1 MNIVDWVI
9 HVMDGA
15 GALGV
20 FAMLFLENIFPPIPS
35 EVVLPLAGVAAGR
48 GAMSFWAV
56 LLAALVANVVGAWV
70 LYLVGYVFGAE
81 RVRWLCGKVPLLE
94 VEDFD
99 KSAAWFEKHGWK
111 GIFFGRMVPGIRA
124 IISVPA
130 GVYRMNWL
138 SFTLLTAVGSTIW
151 NSLFII
157 LGYKLGENWKVIE
170 PYTNLI
176 SKIIYVVV
184 ILLLVWFVV
193 HRLVRNRRRRRA
205 VATVE
210 RIERGSG
217 SEVAGSEVAA
227 TGTEGT
233 GRAVPAAGG
242 QSAAAKDPRA

>member
-15 GALGV
+15 GAIGV

-35 EVVLPLAGVAAGR
+35 EVVLPLAGVASGR
-48 GAMSFWAV
+48 GAMTFWAV
-56 LLAALVANVVGAWV
+56 LVAALVANVVGAWV
-70 LYLVGYVFGAE
+70 LYGVGYFFGAE

-99 KSAAWFEKHGWK
+99 KSAAWFEKHGSK

-130 GVYRMNWL
+130 GVYKMNWL
-138 SFTLLTAVGSTIW
+138 SFTVLTAVGSTIW

-170 PYTNLI
+170 PYTDLI
-176 SKIIYVVV
+176 SKIIYVIV
-184 ILLLVWFVV
+184 IVLVVWFVV
-193 HRLVRNRRRRRA
+193 HRVVRNRRRRRVGQTMQRVGA
-205 VATVE
+205 SSTTE
-210 RIERGSG
+210 
-217 SEVAGSEVAA
+217 AGADAPLGGGRAIPA
-227 TGTEGT
+227 TGDASDPEPEGT
-233 GRAVPAAGG
+233 DA
-242 QSAAAKDPRA
+242 